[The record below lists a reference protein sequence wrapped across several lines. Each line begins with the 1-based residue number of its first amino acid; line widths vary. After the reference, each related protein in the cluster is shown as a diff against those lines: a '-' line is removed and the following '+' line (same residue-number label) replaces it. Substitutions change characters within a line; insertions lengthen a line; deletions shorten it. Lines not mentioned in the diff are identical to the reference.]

1 MFFSFE
7 KNVGGI
13 KMPNISVNSKNGFQ
27 MSNRDTWESAVFFAD
42 PEVLEDYII
51 TPDKFKQL

>member
-1 MFFSFE
+1 
-7 KNVGGI
+7 
-13 KMPNISVNSKNGFQ
+13 MPNISVNSKNGFQ